1 MTHGKVRRCHM
12 APQKSDTWQNH
23 VVHLN
28 EWLTMSHVW
37 EKKFHGSHEAKWVMM
52 S

>member
-1 MTHGKVRRCHM
+1 MVRLGDATWHPKNVTLGKIHM
-12 APQKSDTWQNH
+12 
-23 VVHLN
+23 VHLN

-37 EKKFHGSHEAKWVMM
+37 EKKFHGSHEAMWVMM